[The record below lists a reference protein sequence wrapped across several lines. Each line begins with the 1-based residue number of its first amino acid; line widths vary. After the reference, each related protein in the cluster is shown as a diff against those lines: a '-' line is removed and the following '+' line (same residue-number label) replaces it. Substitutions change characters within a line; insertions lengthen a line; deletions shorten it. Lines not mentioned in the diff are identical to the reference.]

1 MKRIIFILIVV
12 ISFACKR
19 EKTKPKE
26 LTFEIISSDSVS
38 LGYNHHI
45 RLFKSENDNNKFL
58 LNYST
63 NNTLETTESIIDLT
77 NDGEIINNSKVNFNN
92 SLTDYVKSID
102 GFYTIETLRVTMG
115 KSYTHNY
122 LCKYDNKWNKIW
134 EKELKTTKFP
144 AGNSF
149 IYNIEDKKIILISDA
164 YNGNQYG
171 LIFEQFDFNGN
182 LISSIFY
189 KELGNPYSVTK
200 TSENN
205 ILISSLDEK
214 SDYLTLF
221 LSKING
227 EILWKSTL
235 NESIVPKQIK
245 QLRDNSF
252 ILIGTKYVKN
262 SRKIIVVAK
271 LNSDGK
277 ILWKKE
283 LSKHYYEEA
292 GNFVI
297 LDNNYLFSACVSL
310 YKDGESFP
318 YIFEI
323 NKDGKLISEK
333 RFDFE
338 LSNSSTPLIIKNNK
352 YLTMVSLYRVVD
364 SNDPSDNYI
373 SINRISKTN

>member
-38 LGYNHHI
+38 LGYDHHI
-45 RLFKSENDNNKFL
+45 RLFKRTNDSNKFL

-102 GFYTIETLRVTMG
+102 DFYTIETLRVTMG
-115 KSYTHNY
+115 KSYTHDY

-134 EKELKTTKFP
+134 EKELKTAKFP

-149 IYNIEDKKIILISDA
+149 IYNIEDKKLILISDA

-189 KELGNPYSVTK
+189 KEPFK
-200 TSENN
+200 
-205 ILISSLDEK
+205 
-214 SDYLTLF
+214 
-221 LSKING
+221 
-227 EILWKSTL
+227 
-235 NESIVPKQIK
+235 
-245 QLRDNSF
+245 
-252 ILIGTKYVKN
+252 
-262 SRKIIVVAK
+262 
-271 LNSDGK
+271 
-277 ILWKKE
+277 
-283 LSKHYYEEA
+283 
-292 GNFVI
+292 
-297 LDNNYLFSACVSL
+297 
-310 YKDGESFP
+310 
-318 YIFEI
+318 
-323 NKDGKLISEK
+323 
-333 RFDFE
+333 
-338 LSNSSTPLIIKNNK
+338 
-352 YLTMVSLYRVVD
+352 
-364 SNDPSDNYI
+364 
-373 SINRISKTN
+373 